1 MPNDQAYELRREIA
15 RKEQTIRAL
24 AKDVII
30 EDSIIGSVAIISKM
44 TGVNKNRVL
53 EVINEQVAAG

>member
-30 EDSIIGSVAIISKM
+30 EDSIIGSVARISKM

-53 EVINEQVAAG
+53 EVINAQVVAG